1 VKRSTA
7 RRRRAAD
14 PPTAPVGEWNVM
26 DALLRGLGL
35 LLIVAFACV
44 LLSLRMLVS

>member
-1 VKRSTA
+1 M
-7 RRRRAAD
+7 
-14 PPTAPVGEWNVM
+14 M

-44 LLSLRMLVS
+44 LLSLRMLVT

>member
-1 VKRSTA
+1 M
-7 RRRRAAD
+7 
-14 PPTAPVGEWNVM
+14 M
-26 DALLRGLGL
+26 DVLLRGLGL

>member
-1 VKRSTA
+1 M
-7 RRRRAAD
+7 
-14 PPTAPVGEWNVM
+14 M

-44 LLSLRMLVS
+44 LLSLRMLVG